1 MPVIDDLLPAAHEAV
16 DLARD
21 LMRTMLPG
29 VLTAKGDRDMASE
42 VDLAIEQKV
51 RAFLAARTPHVGF
64 LGEEE
69 GARGAEDGLIWSL
82 DPVDGTVNFVHGSP
96 LCAVSLG
103 LIEDGHSVLGVIDTP
118 FLNSRFW
125 ASPGGGAFCDDVPIR
140 ASSVADL
147 PEALVAIGDFA
158 VGEDADAKNRERF
171 TILETLVPR
180 VQRIRMLGTAA
191 TDLAWLA
198 AGRLDALVMLSNK
211 PWDTSAG
218 TAIARTAGARIFD
231 RDGSEHMVASEATI
245 ACAPALAEKLLPLL
259 TPGGTPQP

>member
-1 MPVIDDLLPAAHEAV
+1 MSAIDTLLPAAHEAV

-42 VDLAIEQKV
+42 VDLAIEQRV
-51 RAFLAARTPHVGF
+51 RAFLAERTPGVGF

-69 GARGAEDGLIWSL
+69 GARGARGGLTWSL

-96 LCAVSLG
+96 ICAVSLG
-103 LIEDGHSVLGVIDTP
+103 LIEDDRSVLGVIDLP
-118 FLNSRFW
+118 FLGNRYW
-125 ASPGGGAFCDDVPIR
+125 ASPAGGAFCDGAPIR
-140 ASSVADL
+140 ASGVSEL
-147 PEALVAIGDFA
+147 PEALVAVGDFA

-171 TILETLVPR
+171 AILEALVPR
-180 VQRIRMLGTAA
+180 IQRVRMLGSAA

-218 TAIARTAGARIFD
+218 TAIAYAAGARVVD
-231 RDGSEHMVASEATI
+231 RDGSDHTFRSSATI
-245 ACAPALAEKLLPLL
+245 ACAPGLADELLPLL
-259 TPGGTPQP
+259 AGVL

>member
-1 MPVIDDLLPAAHEAV
+1 MSAIDDLLPAAHEAV

-21 LMRTMLPG
+21 MMRTMRPG

-42 VDLAIEQKV
+42 VDIAIEQRV
-51 RAFLAARTPHVGF
+51 RAFLADRTPHVGF

-69 GARGAEDGLIWSL
+69 GARGTSDGLTWSL

-103 LIEDGHSVLGVIDTP
+103 LIEDGESVLGVIDTP
-118 FLNSRFW
+118 FLGTRFW
-125 ASPGGGAFCDDVPIR
+125 ASPGGGAICDDVPMR
-140 ASSVADL
+140 VSEVADL
-147 PEALVAIGDFA
+147 SEALCAIGDFA
-158 VGEDADAKNRERF
+158 VGLDADEKNRERF
-171 TILETLVPR
+171 AILETLVPR

-198 AGRLDALVMLSNK
+198 AGRLDVLVMMSNK

-218 TAIARTAGARIFD
+218 TAIARTAGAHVVD
-231 RDGSEHMVASEATI
+231 RDGSAHNVASEATI
-245 ACAPALAEKLLPLL
+245 ACAPGLAETLLPLL
-259 TPGGTPQP
+259 AARIQ

>member
-1 MPVIDDLLPAAHEAV
+1 MPDIDSLLPAAHEAV

-21 LMRTMLPG
+21 MMRTMLPG

-42 VDLAIEQKV
+42 VDLAIEQRV
-51 RAFLAARTPHVGF
+51 RAFLADRTPGVGF

-69 GARGAEDGLIWSL
+69 GARAGDGGLTWSL

-103 LIEDGHSVLGVIDTP
+103 LIDGDRSVLGVIDLP
-118 FLNSRFW
+118 FLGNRYW
-125 ASPGGGAFCDDVPIR
+125 ASPAAGAFCDGTAIR
-140 ASSVADL
+140 AGEVSAL

-171 TILETLVPR
+171 AILETLVPR

-198 AGRLDALVMLSNK
+198 AGRLDALVMMSNK

-218 TAIARTAGARIFD
+218 TAIARSAGARIFD
-231 RDGSEHMVASEATI
+231 RDGSEHTVRSAATI
-245 ACAPALAEKLLPLL
+245 ACAPALADRLLPLL
-259 TPGGTPQP
+259 RGLL